1 MHMHTGR
8 MERQWSRTS
17 IDGQL
22 ALSVIIFDL
31 DNFGEVNKRF
41 GHQAGDAVLK
51 AFAGLLTR
59 RFRESDLVARYGG
72 EEFVAVLEGATAP
85 EALRIA
91 EDIRAAFEAKP
102 TDVGADE
109 PLAVTVSAGCAQLG
123 SDRKV
128 SAGLAMADVWL
139 AQAKRAGRNQVVGL

>member
-1 MHMHTGR
+1 MP
-8 MERQWSRTS
+8 
-17 IDGQL
+17 
-22 ALSVIIFDL
+22 
-31 DNFGEVNKRF
+31 
-41 GHQAGDAVLK
+41 
-51 AFAGLLTR
+51 AGLSLPRPFRGSEYEGVSTIGNSGSSTCTKELASLLGDNR
-59 RFRESDLVARYGG
+59 RLVRMP
-72 EEFVAVLEGATAP
+72 FVTVLEGATALEP
-85 EALRIA
+85 LRIA